1 MEGVILIVRSI
12 TCIVFKTKMLLILY
26 YDTALTAKGGICDLL
41 NYLLYLYITYI
52 EMPTAY
58 VLINCDLGSEEE
70 IIREIR
76 KLPEAV
82 EVSGV
87 YGVYDIIARIS
98 SDSMDKLRETI
109 TWHVRRIDKVRSTLT
124 MMVIEG
130 QGEQAKTNQE

>member
-1 MEGVILIVRSI
+1 
-12 TCIVFKTKMLLILY
+12 
-26 YDTALTAKGGICDLL
+26 
-41 NYLLYLYITYI
+41 
-52 EMPTAY
+52 MPTAY

-70 IIREIR
+70 IIREI
-76 KLPEAV
+76 KKIPETV

-124 MMVIEG
+124 MM
-130 QGEQAKTNQE
+130 AKANRWREEITRITRTEENRGPFKLLKTI

>member
-1 MEGVILIVRSI
+1 MCVH
-12 TCIVFKTKMLLILY
+12 
-26 YDTALTAKGGICDLL
+26 LT
-41 NYLLYLYITYI
+41 YTS
-52 EMPTAY
+52 MPTAY

-124 MMVIEG
+124 MIEIEG
-130 QGEQAKTNQE
+130 QGEQSINKKNI